1 VPDAWGFATRAIVDE
16 DRASSFSCG
25 RPELDDFFA
34 RHALANDR
42 RGFGRVFVLGSPDGS
57 SPRVRGFY
65 TLSMGDMGRGDFAK
79 ALPRNDRQGL
89 PRYPIPVAVIGRLAV
104 HAAAQRQG
112 IGETLLVDAFQRII
126 IAAEHTA
133 CAAVVVDAKDAGA
146 ERFYARYSF
155 ETLDPEADFPR
166 RMLIPMAT
174 VRAATP

>member
-1 VPDAWGFATRAIVDE
+1 MPDAWEFATRAIVDE
-16 DRASSFSCG
+16 DPASSFSCG

-57 SPRVRGFY
+57 PPRVRGFY
-65 TLSMGDMGRGDFAK
+65 TPSMGDMERGDFAK
-79 ALPRNDRQGL
+79 TLPRGERQGL

-112 IGETLLVDAFQRII
+112 VGEALLMDAFQRII
-126 IAAEHTA
+126 VAAEHTA
-133 CAAVVVDAKDAGA
+133 CAAVVVDAKDAAA

-155 ETLDPEADFPR
+155 ETLDPEAEFPR
-166 RMLIPMAT
+166 RMLVPMAT
-174 VRAATP
+174 LLAARP